1 MIHYDLR
8 CSAGHEFDGWFP
20 DSAGFE
26 AQAKAG
32 FVECPVCGGTEVAKR
47 LMAPAIPKKGRTRV
61 KEVLPPPPPAV
72 VPPGPLPGHGQA
84 AAGPVPAQV
93 VALLQRMRAEV
104 VRVCPEDEAGFDQAF
119 NNRGC
124 RPSAAYVE
132 NLLTTNGFQFRRL
145 DDPILNSDF
154 HNYSWTVTES
164 KEWRH
169 GLRRF
174 WVCWKNTDSPIAP
187 GL

>member
-8 CSAGHEFDGWFP
+8 CSAGHEFDGWFK

-61 KEVLPPPPPAV
+61 KEVPPPPAPPPAV

-104 VRVCPEDEAGFDQAF
+104 EKNCDYVGPGFAEEARKMH
-119 NNRGC
+119 RGE
-124 RPSAAYVE
+124 SH
-132 NLLTTNGFQFRRL
+132 RRG
-145 DDPILNSDF
+145 IYGEASDAD
-154 HNYSWTVTES
+154 TEALQ
-164 KEWRH
+164 EEGIEIAR
-169 GLRRF
+169 LP
-174 WVCWKNTDSPIAP
+174 WVPRAD
-187 GL
+187 G